1 MQFAQC
7 MVLRYPGMRDE
18 KQEELQKWALN
29 EFIRLSNEDASV
41 VKMKIAYEEEYCL
54 PNFT

>member
-1 MQFAQC
+1 